1 MTVEESPERLQ
12 KVLARSG
19 VARRRASEDLIGAGR
34 VTINGHLA
42 TLGDKVGAEDR
53 IDLDGVP
60 ILRDPT
66 LRHYLLH
73 KPRNVVSTAK
83 DPEGRPTVVD
93 LVPSESRVFPV
104 GRLDT
109 DSEGLIVLTNDGDLT
124 HRLTHPSFGVP
135 KEYLAHVEGSPTRL
149 ALRRLREGVE
159 LDDGP
164 TAPAEVSMPQESL
177 LKLVIHEGRNRQVR
191 RMCAAIGHPVIR
203 LVRVRIGPISDKDL
217 AAGAWRTL
225 TMEEVRSLYAAA
237 TN

>member
-12 KVLARSG
+12 KVLARCG
-19 VARRRASEDLIGAGR
+19 VASRRASEELIGAGR
-34 VTINGHLA
+34 VTINGHVA
-42 TLGDKVGAEDR
+42 TLGDKVEANDR

-135 KEYLAHVEGSPTRL
+135 KEYLAHVEGVPTRR

-164 TAPAEVSMPQESL
+164 TAPAEVSMPQEGL

-203 LVRVRIGPISDKDL
+203 LVRVRIGPISDKEL